1 MNDGG
6 IVYFIIFIIIFICT
20 IVGIIK
26 TSNKEI
32 QDNTKKFIKY
42 KSVYDYLLHSPQ
54 WLSCRERILR
64 RDNHKCQWCKTADNL
79 QIHHKYYCKL
89 PNKHLVNPWEYK
101 DDCFMTLCK
110 DCHDKWHENHSN
122 RVYYRSWRD
131 HQAILKEIK
140 NNERNKN

>member
-1 MNDGG
+1 MVWFIL
-6 IVYFIIFIIIFICT
+6 IVCIFIIVILGACLKSKKDINEYSPPN
-20 IVGIIK
+20 IPK
-26 TSNKEI
+26 KE
-32 QDNTKKFIKY
+32 Y

-54 WLSCRERILR
+54 WLSCRKRILK
-64 RDNHKCQWCKTADNL
+64 RDNHKCQWCKTGDNL

-110 DCHDKWHENHSN
+110 DCHDKWHKNHSN

-140 NNERNKN
+140 NNERN